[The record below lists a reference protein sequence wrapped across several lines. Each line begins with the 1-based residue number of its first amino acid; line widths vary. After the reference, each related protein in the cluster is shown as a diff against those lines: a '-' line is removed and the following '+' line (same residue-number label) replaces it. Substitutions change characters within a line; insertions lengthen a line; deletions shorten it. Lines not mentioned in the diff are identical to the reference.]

1 MISCVFLKI
10 YDFGKNCGNFY
21 RVLPISRAY
30 FFRGDYLFSRLT
42 NFEGAS
48 QLRGP
53 VVYIKSLNHEEATL
67 VRKNFLTK
75 INSDYLPYYGSYLKT
90 KKKKKITYRIMVHIL
105 NNK

>member
-1 MISCVFLKI
+1 MISCVFEKI

-53 VVYIKSLNHEEATL
+53 VVYVFMLFF
-67 VRKNFLTK
+67 VVGRKRNQGMCG
-75 INSDYLPYYGSYLKT
+75 NA
-90 KKKKKITYRIMVHIL
+90 
-105 NNK
+105 

>member
-1 MISCVFLKI
+1 MISCVFEKI

-53 VVYIKSLNHEEATL
+53 VVYTTHKKEIKSRNHHVVAEGQL
-67 VRKNFLTK
+67 GFSRF
-75 INSDYLPYYGSYLKT
+75 
-90 KKKKKITYRIMVHIL
+90 
-105 NNK
+105 

>member
-1 MISCVFLKI
+1 MTSCVFEKI

-53 VVYIKSLNHEEATL
+53 LVYMYIYIERERESLIA
-67 VRKNFLTK
+67 
-75 INSDYLPYYGSYLKT
+75 IYSY
-90 KKKKKITYRIMVHIL
+90 IIAIQ
-105 NNK
+105 